1 MSDFMNR
8 HGFEKQMTAAML
20 VKKAN
25 EHLPEILGDV
35 AEDVRAI
42 SFVEGRLKIAVKN
55 ASAGF
60 TVAQIADEL
69 RDRLLR
75 DFPSAEISS
84 IMHKLDPKSVENRL
98 Q

>member
-8 HGFEKQMTAAML
+8 HGFERQMTAAMV
-20 VKKAN
+20 VKRAN
-25 EHLPEILGDV
+25 EHLPDILGDI

-42 SFVEGRLKIAVKN
+42 SLVEGVLKIAVCN

-60 TVAQIADEL
+60 TISQIGDEL
-69 RDRLLR
+69 RNRLLR
-75 DFPSAEISS
+75 DFPSAEILS
-84 IMHKLDPKSVENRL
+84 IIHKLDPKSVENRL